1 MLLIPNSLSTPVQ
14 VFDTAVRV
22 HVHCDFLQGLS
33 MLAETIPECWDQDP
47 EARLTAAG
55 VLGRMEETLEIK
67 GPDRQKI
74 KLLRSQAKS
83 TSSCE
88 SGSCEQTI
96 SSVSSKHCSSAETT
110 TEANEEAN
118 NTNSSSSSSN
128 SNEVMV
134 EVSEMDTQYA
144 SRAEEVTVD
153 ASEV

>member
-1 MLLIPNSLSTPVQ
+1 
-14 VFDTAVRV
+14 
-22 HVHCDFLQGLS
+22 

-55 VLGRMEETLEIK
+55 VLGRMEEALEIK

-74 KLLRSQAKS
+74 KLLRSQAES

-96 SSVSSKHCSSAETT
+96 SSVSSKSCMSTDITT
-110 TEANEEAN
+110 KAIEGANDC
-118 NTNSSSSSSN
+118 NSSSVISD
-128 SNEVMV
+128 EVTV
-134 EVSEMDTQYA
+134 EASEIDVNIA

-153 ASEV
+153 ASEVQ

>member
-1 MLLIPNSLSTPVQ
+1 
-14 VFDTAVRV
+14 
-22 HVHCDFLQGLS
+22 

-55 VLGRMEETLEIK
+55 VLGRMEEALEIK

-74 KLLRSQAKS
+74 KLIRSQAES

-96 SSVSSKHCSSAETT
+96 SSVSSKNCTSTEVT
-110 TEANEEAN
+110 TEASEEA
-118 NTNSSSSSSN
+118 TNINDSSN
-128 SNEVMV
+128 SYEEIVV
-134 EVSEMDTQYA
+134 EANKLDTHNA
-144 SRAEEVTVD
+144 NRAEEVTVD

>member
-1 MLLIPNSLSTPVQ
+1 
-14 VFDTAVRV
+14 
-22 HVHCDFLQGLS
+22 

-55 VLGRMEETLEIK
+55 VLGRMEEALEIK

-74 KLLRSQAKS
+74 KLIRSQAES

-96 SSVSSKHCSSAETT
+96 SSVSSKNCTSTEVTT
-110 TEANEEAN
+110 EEATNINDNSNSYEEVVIEANELDTHNAAN
-118 NTNSSSSSSN
+118 G
-128 SNEVMV
+128 
-134 EVSEMDTQYA
+134 
-144 SRAEEVTVD
+144 AEEVTVD

>member
-1 MLLIPNSLSTPVQ
+1 
-14 VFDTAVRV
+14 
-22 HVHCDFLQGLS
+22 

-55 VLGRMEETLEIK
+55 VLGRMEEALEIK

-74 KLLRSQAKS
+74 KLIRSQAES

-96 SSVSSKHCSSAETT
+96 SSVSGKKCTSTSTEVTT
-110 TEANEEAN
+110 EGARNNDNSNSYDEVVIEANELDTHNAN
-118 NTNSSSSSSN
+118 
-128 SNEVMV
+128 
-134 EVSEMDTQYA
+134 
-144 SRAEEVTVD
+144 RAEEVTVD

>member
-1 MLLIPNSLSTPVQ
+1 
-14 VFDTAVRV
+14 
-22 HVHCDFLQGLS
+22 

-55 VLGRMEETLEIK
+55 VLGRMEEALEIK

-74 KLLRSQAKS
+74 KLIRSQAES

-96 SSVSSKHCSSAETT
+96 SSVSSKNCTSTEVI
-110 TEANEEAN
+110 TEASEEA
-118 NTNSSSSSSN
+118 TNINDSSN
-128 SNEVMV
+128 SYEEVVV
-134 EVSEMDTQYA
+134 EANKLDTHNA
-144 SRAEEVTVD
+144 NRAEEVTVD